1 MTGAGGFL
9 QSVWAGYGGIRFEH
23 PGILTIRQPAPLP
36 NSTRLRLRG
45 VHFLGSRL
53 DITAENS
60 GWRVE
65 LNGGSVTTATEIGS
79 ELEVVDAKSGQGTIL
94 TGEQPVQF
102 PKGASAYVHLR
113 GGELP
118 VH

>member
-65 LNGGSVTTATEIGS
+65 LNGGSVLAP
-79 ELEVVDAKSGQGTIL
+79 TIVARNQL
-94 TGEQPVQF
+94 RRSVLRETRRRMKF
-102 PKGASAYVHLR
+102 TFIFTFTSAVFLVFV
-113 GGELP
+113 GLQSW
-118 VH
+118 V

>member
-1 MTGAGGFL
+1 M

-53 DITAENS
+53 DVTAEHS

-65 LNGGSVTTATEIGS
+65 LNDCSVTTATEIGA
-79 ELEVVDAKSGQGTIL
+79 ELEVVDAKSGQATVL
-94 TGEQPVQF
+94 TAGQPVHF
-102 PKGASAYVHLR
+102 RKGTSAYVHLR
-113 GGELP
+113 GGEVP
-118 VH
+118 FVH